1 MGTGYTRQSDAE
13 IDDGLTIEA
22 VDLDNEFDAIQ
33 AAFNGTSGH
42 SHDGT
47 SGEGPKIS
55 LTTSVTGVLPV
66 ANGGNAGINN
76 ITATTDPTINDD
88 SNDGYAVGSLWVNTT
103 TDLVFIV
110 TDVTVGAAVW
120 KRYQPY
126 DADLTALAGVTSA
139 ADKVPYFT
147 GSETADVTTLS
158 SYGRTLIDD
167 ADAATARATLGV
179 VIGTNVQAYDAEL
192 NAIAGV
198 TSAADKVPY
207 FTGSGTA
214 DVTTLSSYGRTLIDD
229 VDASGALG
237 TLGFT
242 TYTKTLIDDI
252 DASTALGTLGF
263 SSFAKTVI
271 DDADAAT
278 MRATIG
284 VDAAGANQPLD
295 ATLTALA
302 GLNSTAGL
310 VVETAADAFTKRT
323 LTGTAAEITV
333 TNGDGASGNPTISI
347 PTSVTFT
354 GKTITGGTYASGAFN
369 GTLGATTP
377 SSVAATTGTFSS
389 TLSVT
394 GTSTLG
400 TTNTGALT
408 SSSNITANQNFQSST
423 GAAVLGCT
431 GAGGVYLRPNGVGST
446 TGQMVVDSAG
456 NVTISGTT
464 TSTGDITYSSDER
477 VKKDIF
483 PLNSQWDIVKNITP
497 VRFTRK
503 ETEKKSIG
511 FIAQNVRMFA
521 PELVLEDGEGM
532 LSVAYGNM
540 VAILWETVQELQKR
554 IEELEA
560 K

>member
-13 IDDGLTIEA
+13 IDDGLIIEA

-76 ITATTDPTINDD
+76 ITATTDPTVNDD

-103 TDLVFIV
+103 TDLVFIA
-110 TDVTVGAAVW
+110 TDVTIGAAVW

-126 DADLTALAGVTSA
+126 DVDLTAL
-139 ADKVPYFT
+139 
-147 GSETADVTTLS
+147 
-158 SYGRTLIDD
+158 
-167 ADAATARATLGV
+167 
-179 VIGTNVQAYDAEL
+179 
-192 NAIAGV
+192 AGV

-229 VDASGALG
+229 ADSASARATLGVVIGTNVQAYDAELNALSGVTSAADKVPYFTGSGTADVTTLSSYGRTLIDDADASGALG

-242 TYTKTLIDDI
+242 TYTKTLIDDV
-252 DASTALGTLGF
+252 DASAVLSTLGF
-263 SSFAKTVI
+263 STFAKTII
-271 DDADAAT
+271 DDVDAAT

-310 VVETAADAFTKRT
+310 VVETAADTFTKRT
-323 LTGTAAEITV
+323 LTGTANEITV
-333 TNGDGASGNPTISI
+333 TNGDGAAGAPTLSI
-347 PTSVTFT
+347 PSAVTFT
-354 GKTITGGTYASGAFN
+354 GKTVTGGTFNSGAFN
-369 GTLGATTP
+369 GTLGATTR
-377 SSVAATTGTFSS
+377 STVQATTGDFNS
-389 TLSVT
+389 TLNVS
-394 GTSTLG
+394 GTSTVS
-400 TTNTGALT
+400 TLT
-408 SSSNITANQNFQSST
+408 SSGTITANQNVQSST
-423 GAAVLGCT
+423 TALVLGTT
-431 GAGGVYLRPNGVGST
+431 GAGTVYLRPNGVGSA
-446 TGQMVVDSAG
+446 TGQMYVDSSG
-456 NVTISGTT
+456 NLNVSGTT
-464 TSTGDITYSSDER
+464 TSAGDITYSSDER

-483 PLNSQWDIVKNITP
+483 PLNSQWNIVKNIVP
-497 VRFTRK
+497 VRFTK
-503 ETEKKSIG
+503 KATEKKSIG
-511 FIAQNVRMFA
+511 FIAQNVREFA
-521 PELVLEDGEGM
+521 PELVLEDSEGM